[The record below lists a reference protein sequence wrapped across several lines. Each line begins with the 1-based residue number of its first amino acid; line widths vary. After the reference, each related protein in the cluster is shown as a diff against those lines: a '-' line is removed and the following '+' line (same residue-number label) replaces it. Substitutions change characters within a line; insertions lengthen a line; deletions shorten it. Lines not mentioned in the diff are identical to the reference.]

1 MSSIKSPAQLLTS
14 TILVVD
20 DRVENLKLMSEFLI
34 GAGFEVLVAKSGKRA
49 IGILEQN
56 SPDII
61 LLDVMMPELNGFE
74 VCQHLKTWEKTE
86 DIPIILM
93 SALDDFSNPTE
104 KIKGLRLGAVD
115 YISKPIQL
123 EEVLMRIQLHI
134 KLSTLTKELQEKNK
148 QLEQEVEERK
158 QRETELRRTQAQLVD
173 SATLENLGR
182 LVSGFAHEI
191 NNPIGILYGNVS
203 YAHQYFHDLAELF
216 NLYQQAYPQPTPEIL
231 KFSQEIDLA
240 FLQEDWSQ
248 LMRSMEGNV
257 DRIRHMVNAF
267 KNFTRLE
274 ESYLKPVDLN
284 ESIDNMLLMLQH
296 RLRSAVGRPEI
307 KVIKD
312 YTLIPKVSGYA
323 SQLNQVWMCLL
334 NNAID
339 SLELSYASD
348 GSDREHEEPPTIT
361 IRTEIEPSVPSQQ
374 SSSQESSSQQSSS
387 QQSSSQ
393 QSPNEYAETAI
404 VKIIHNGFGSKD
416 DLGQKLFDPFSSSKP
431 SGKGMG
437 LGLFLSR
444 RIIEEQHHG
453 NIHFISVPARGT
465 ELTVEIPVKH

>member
-1 MSSIKSPAQLLTS
+1 MPSIKSPDQSLAS

-20 DRVENLKLMSEFLI
+20 DRVENLKLMSDFLMD
-34 GAGFEVLVAKSGKRA
+34 AGFEVLVAKSGKRA
-49 IGILEQN
+49 IGILEQKL
-56 SPDII
+56 PEIV
-61 LLDVMMPELNGFE
+61 LLDVMMPEMNGFE
-74 VCQHLKTWEKTE
+74 VCQHLKSWEKTQ
-86 DIPIILM
+86 DIPIIFM
-93 SALDDFSNPTE
+93 SALDDFSNPEE
-104 KIKGLRLGAVD
+104 KIKGLKLGAVD

-123 EEVLMRIQLHI
+123 EEVLTRVQLHL
-134 KLSTLTKELQEKNK
+134 KLSALTKELQDNNKKLEK
-148 QLEQEVEERK
+148 EIEERE
-158 QRETELRRTQAQLVD
+158 QREAELRRTQAQLVD
-173 SATLENLGR
+173 NATLENLGR

-203 YAHQYFHDLAELF
+203 YAHQYFHDLAGLL
-216 NLYQQAYPQPTPEIL
+216 NLYQQAYPSPLPEIT

-257 DRIRHMVNAF
+257 DRIRHMVNTL

-312 YTLIPKVSGYA
+312 YKLIPKVSGYA

-339 SLELSYASD
+339 SLELSYAND
-348 GSDREHEEPPTIT
+348 GTEQDLEEPPTIT
-361 IRTEIEPSVPSQQ
+361 ICTKIEPSAPSQD
-374 SSSQESSSQQSSS
+374 S
-387 QQSSSQ
+387 
-393 QSPNEYAETAI
+393 ETAI
-404 VKIIHNGFGSKD
+404 VKITHNGVGTKD
-416 DLGQKLFDPFSSSKP
+416 DLCQKLFDPFSTLKP
-431 SGKGMG
+431 SGGSAS

-453 NIHFISVPARGT
+453 NIHFLSVAARRT
-465 ELTVEIPVKH
+465 ELTVEIPVKQ